1 MAGEHGRLLALAL
14 ASLLGLA
21 AQAEQELRF
30 KPAPSQAQRPVRLFP
45 ESELSR
51 YNGQEEDQPIY
62 IAVKGVVFDV
72 TSGKEFY
79 GKGAP
84 YNALV
89 GKDSTRAVAKMSL
102 DPEDLT
108 HVTLGLTAEELKSL
122 DDVFNNVYKAKYPIV
137 GYTSR
142 RILNEDGSPNPNF
155 KPEDQPHFNIKDEFL
170 YMILHS

>member
-1 MAGEHGRLLALAL
+1 MAVAGSSRALAL
-14 ASLLGLA
+14 LLLPLLVASQA
-21 AQAEQELRF
+21 AQREPELRF
-30 KPAPSQAQRPVRLFP
+30 GPAPRQRPVRLFT
-45 ESELSR
+45 EAELGGYDGR
-51 YNGQEEDQPIY
+51 EEDQPIY

-89 GKDSTRAVAKMSL
+89 GKDSTRGIAKMSL

-108 HVTLGLTAEELKSL
+108 HDTTGLTEEELKSL
-122 DDVFNNVYKAKYPIV
+122 DETFNNVYKAKYPIV
-137 GYTSR
+137 GYTAR

-155 KPEDQPHFNIKDEFL
+155 KPEDQPHFTIKDEF
-170 YMILHS
+170 